1 MKKTLIAAALA
12 VVAVPALA
20 QTIMKPGLW
29 ELRTT
34 KQVMD
39 GQDMLAQM
47 AGVQAEM
54 QKMMANMSA
63 AQKKQ
68 MEAMMGKQAGTAGN
82 VHRICIS
89 PEMAARDRP
98 MTPDDRCEP
107 ARISRSG
114 NKLSFEFN
122 CTTDGRTMVGK
133 GESILG
139 GDTVNSRMDMVMTD
153 ARGKHT
159 MQTESQM
166 KYLGADCQGI
176 KPADQIARELQQA
189 RQVPARGK

>member
-1 MKKTLIAAALA
+1 MKKMMIAVALAAATTA
-12 VVAVPALA
+12 MA
-20 QTIMKPGLW
+20 QTTMKPGLW

-34 KQVMD
+34 RQIMD

-47 AGVQAEM
+47 AGAQAEM

-63 AQKKQ
+63 AQRKQ
-68 MEAMMGKQAGTAGN
+68 MEAMMGKQTMQTPN

-89 PEMAARDRP
+89 PEMAARDKP

-107 ARISRSG
+107 AKTSRSG
-114 NKLSFEFN
+114 NKVSFEFN

-133 GESILG
+133 GESVLG
-139 GDTVNSRMDMVMTD
+139 GDAVSSRMDMVTTD

-166 KYLGADCQGI
+166 KFLGSDCQGL
-176 KPADQIARELQQA
+176 KPADQIAREMQA
-189 RQVPARGK
+189 RNPATRGK